1 MGHFTEIEK
10 EIFYKIILSRRD
22 VRRNF
27 IRKKISNKVLLRILT
42 AAHHAPSVGY
52 SQPWNFILIRNR
64 NSRLKIKES
73 FFKERL
79 KSIELLA
86 MDKERKRKYL
96 DLKLEGILE
105 SNLNICVTYDH
116 KRFGPYIIGRM
127 TIKEAGIYSVCCAI
141 QNLWLAARA
150 ENIGVGWVSIIN
162 NKDLKRILKL
172 PSPVKPIA
180 YLCLG
185 YVTKFEVEPDLQ
197 SQNWLSR
204 LDLEKVINYE
214 QWDGGNS
221 CKDWEGFN
229 QRLTRKNAYS

>member
-79 KSIELLA
+79 RSIELLA

-127 TIKEAGIYSVCCAI
+127 TIKEAEIYSVCCAI

-162 NKDLKRILKL
+162 NKD
-172 PSPVKPIA
+172 
-180 YLCLG
+180 
-185 YVTKFEVEPDLQ
+185 
-197 SQNWLSR
+197 
-204 LDLEKVINYE
+204 
-214 QWDGGNS
+214 
-221 CKDWEGFN
+221 
-229 QRLTRKNAYS
+229 